1 MSEKAKQFITELF
14 KISGIT
20 INGSKPYDITI
31 NNENFY
37 DRIVKHGCLG
47 LGESY
52 MDQWWKAPAV
62 DQFINKIL
70 CKDLESKVKK
80 SIPLLYNYLL
90 AQVFNRQ
97 SRKRAFQVG
106 KSHYDIGECLYTRML
121 DKQMQYT
128 CGYWKNAT
136 TLDQAQE
143 DKLDL
148 ICRKLDLKPGM
159 KILELGCGY
168 GAFARY
174 AAQKY
179 KVHVTGYTVSKD
191 QAKFGRE
198 LNKNLDIDIK
208 FDDYRN
214 AQGLFDRVIS
224 IGLME
229 HVGKKLQDIYEKSP
243 LNFKR

>member
-1 MSEKAKQFITELF
+1 MSEQAKQFITELF

-20 INGSKPYDITI
+20 VNGSKPYDITI

-37 DRIVKHGCLG
+37 DRIVKHGELG

-52 MDQWWKAPAV
+52 MDRWWEAGAV
-62 DQFINKIL
+62 DQFIDKIL
-70 CKDLESKVKK
+70 RKDLEGKVKK
-80 SIPLLYNYLL
+80 NIPLLYSYLMAL
-90 AQVFNRQ
+90 AFNRQ
-97 SRKRAFQVG
+97 SKRRAFQVG

-128 CGYWKNAT
+128 CGYWKNAK

-168 GAFARY
+168 GAFAKY
-174 AAQKY
+174 AAEKY
-179 KVHVTGYTVSKD
+179 EVHVTGYTVSKD
-191 QAKFGRE
+191 QARFGRVE
-198 LNKNLDIDIK
+198 
-208 FDDYRN
+208 
-214 AQGLFDRVIS
+214 Q
-224 IGLME
+224 
-229 HVGKKLQDIYEKSP
+229 KSGC
-243 LNFKR
+243 